1 MYSGDPGSAPPISV
15 TLDGQANDGRAGEND
30 NVVTVER
37 IVSSSAGSF
46 TGDDAANEFVAP
58 EVGAAGVL
66 IGLGGNDTL
75 IAGDAHGDKVDGGA
89 GDDLIEGGFGDDTL
103 VGGPGRDTVN
113 GDRKSRCNEYHCDYL
128 GLGNDTIDVRD
139 GAIDSVTCGVGTDR
153 VIADADDV
161 VAADCESVERAA
173 GTGGP
178 RRTPATRRRRA

>member
-1 MYSGDPGSAPPISV
+1 MA
-15 TLDGQANDGRAGEND
+15 
-30 NVVTVER
+30 VER

-66 IGLGGNDTL
+66 VGLGGNDTL
-75 IAGDAHGDKVDGGA
+75 IAGDAHGDKLDGGA

-128 GLGNDTIDVRD
+128 GARQRH
-139 GAIDSVTCGVGTDR
+139 DR
-153 VIADADDV
+153 
-161 VAADCESVERAA
+161 R
-173 GTGGP
+173 P
-178 RRTPATRRRRA
+178 RRRDRLRHVWRRHRPRGRGLQTTSSRPTARRSNAARRPR